1 MGVHGVGVAGLT
13 PRMVMAT
20 GHMST
25 ESSLNVDVISDKL
38 LDISDLSETIKNE
51 MRFKSMPDGDE
62 VSLSEDTPLSRLNCE
77 CDIGRTQDDN
87 LSLRSTHELSTSLP
101 NLNSIIDAGHFQT
114 VIEATT
120 GNSLS
125 DIFCKPNKFVF
136 SQVTLFPG
144 KNGSL
149 SEIKGIVCETKWG
162 VDSMKNQT
170 EDGQHLCSAKDT
182 VNDQDSKQVSAALQN
197 NHCTNNIVNLP
208 NTKSVGSREKANPTN
223 GLLPTVV
230 TTNNHSCPSVHTVI
244 SNTSPRCDSQ
254 CVVLRT
260 PAGRP
265 NVDTDD
271 SLVGATLSQE
281 SDVSNRSSCQTVID
295 VEQDITLSNVTE
307 SLQNDSYDD
316 SYVDETTTFDVRRN
330 DIMSSDQLDSC
341 DSLSKADASSFS
353 SVSSLGT
360 GTDLSASANSCSDD
374 IGDSLEAAADFPD
387 NRFVDI
393 SLHPGNTYERS
404 KTLGSEDSGFD
415 EKQMHQFDTKPKRKG
430 ITDFL
435 TR

>member
-1 MGVHGVGVAGLT
+1 
-13 PRMVMAT
+13 MAT
-20 GHMST
+20 GHLST
-25 ESSLNVDVISDKL
+25 ESPLDVGVISDRL
-38 LDISDLSETIKNE
+38 LDIGDLSETNKSE
-51 MRFKSMPDGDE
+51 MKFKSMPDE
-62 VSLSEDTPLSRLNCE
+62 VSVTEGTPLSELNCE

-87 LSLRSTHELSTSLP
+87 LSLRSTHELSASLP
-101 NLNSIIDAGHFQT
+101 NLNSIIDASHFQT
-114 VIEATT
+114 VNEATT

-125 DIFCKPNKFVF
+125 DMFCKPNEFVF

-149 SEIKGIVCETKWG
+149 SEMKGIVCETKWR

-170 EDGQHLCSAKDT
+170 ENVQHLCSAKDT
-182 VNDQDSKQVSAALQN
+182 VNDKNSKHVSAVLQN
-197 NHCTNNIVNLP
+197 NACTKNLANLP

-223 GLLPTVV
+223 GLLATVV
-230 TTNNHSCPSVHTVI
+230 T
-244 SNTSPRCDSQ
+244 SNTSPGTDSQ
-254 CVVLRT
+254 CVMRNTSPGADSQCVALRT
-260 PAGRP
+260 PVGRP
-265 NVDTDD
+265 NVDMDD
-271 SLVGATLSQE
+271 SLAGATLSQE

-295 VEQDITLSNVTE
+295 VEQDTTLSNVTE

-316 SYVDETTTFDVRRN
+316 SYVDETTTFDVRRS
-330 DIMSSDQLDSC
+330 DIMSGDQLDSC

-353 SVSSLGT
+353 SISSLGT

-374 IGDSLEAAADFPD
+374 IGDSLEAAADYPD
-387 NRFVDI
+387 DRFVDI